1 MAPWEVASAHEAH
14 PPLEVRLKAIYQGS
28 VLAESDSTEL
38 IEGNHYFPRS
48 SVDMELLGASAT
60 PYTCHWKG
68 AAEYFH
74 LDSNGQQIRDI
85 AWSYPEP
92 RPAAHAIAGH
102 VAFDQR
108 KGVQLVR

>member
-1 MAPWEVASAHEAH
+1 M
-14 PPLEVRLKAIYQGS
+14 RAIYDGT
-28 VLAESDSTEL
+28 VIAESDSTEL
-38 IEGNHYFPRS
+38 EGNHYFPRS
-48 SVDMELLGASAT
+48 SVDMTLLGTSST
-60 PYTCHWKG
+60 PYHCPWKG

-74 LDSNGQQIRDI
+74 LDSDGRQIRDI

-92 RPAAHAIAGH
+92 KPAARSIAGH